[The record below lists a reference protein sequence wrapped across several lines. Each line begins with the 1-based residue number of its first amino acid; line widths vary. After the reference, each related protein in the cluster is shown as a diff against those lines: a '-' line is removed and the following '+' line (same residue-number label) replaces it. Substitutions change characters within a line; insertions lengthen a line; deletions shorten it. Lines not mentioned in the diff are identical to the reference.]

1 MLFHR
6 FVLGDLVTNCYMLAD
21 EETKNAVL
29 FDAPDNA
36 EKILSYAEKNGLTIK
51 KIFLTHGHFDHMLA
65 LNDLKERTNA
75 TIYIHKEDEPYLAD
89 YKLNLIGEE
98 HKDYVFPKADVLL
111 EDGDKITLDSLTIKV
126 IHTPGHTVGGVCYLI
141 DDILISGDTLF
152 SGSIG
157 RFDFPNGSLEDELN
171 SIRTKLMI
179 LDDETK
185 VYPGHGFSTTIGK
198 QRKDNPY
205 LI

>member
-6 FVLGDLVTNCYMLAD
+6 FVLGNLFTNCYIAAD

-36 EKILSYAEKNGLTIK
+36 GKILDYAEKNGLSIK

-65 LNDLKERTNA
+65 LGELKKKTNA
-75 TIYIHKEDEPYLAD
+75 KIYIHKDDAPYLED

-98 HKDYVFPKADVLL
+98 HKDYFFPKADVLL
-111 EDGDKITLDSLTIKV
+111 SDGDTIKMDNIEIKV
-126 IHTPGHTVGGVCYLI
+126 IHTPGHTVGSVCYKLG
-141 DDILISGDTLF
+141 DVLVSGDTLF
-152 SGSIG
+152 AGSIG
-157 RFDFPNGSLEDELN
+157 RTDFPLGSFDDEIS
-171 SIRTKLMI
+171 SIKEKLMV

-198 QRKDNPY
+198 QRKDNQY